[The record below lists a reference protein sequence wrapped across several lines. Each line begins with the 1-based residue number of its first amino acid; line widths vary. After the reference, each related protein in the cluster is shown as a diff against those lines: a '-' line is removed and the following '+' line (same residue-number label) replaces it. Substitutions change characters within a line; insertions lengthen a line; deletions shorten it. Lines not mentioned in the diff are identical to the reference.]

1 MGLILSVIL
10 IFLAF
15 CDGAGGSCPPNQ
27 FSGNP
32 FHKDTE
38 DYDSVFDR
46 HGNEHFVDDECYCDD
61 CDDYHDDWC

>member
-15 CDGAGGSCPPNQ
+15 CDCAGGSCPPNQ